1 MLIGLIVCT
10 CWERLHTDWYCC
22 SFFSW
27 SRYTDKYPKNKLAN
41 TNIAKDTNTNE
52 TLNSVGYS
60 SLGKRTICLLIK
72 RFTVFLFPCTY
83 QPSKIAIHNSEK
95 QPTDSKINSLHCWT
109 VSVNFKVGSILAKK
123 KKTTSC
129 IYEDCFSKWLSK
141 ALPENHWE
149 FISDISPL
157 MFTIA
162 LWHFTSNS
170 RSYQ

>member
-41 TNIAKDTNTNE
+41 TNIAKDMNTNE

-123 KKTTSC
+123 KKNNLLHLRGLFFKVTFQSTTRKSLRV
-129 IYEDCFSKWLSK
+129 YKR
-141 ALPENHWE
+141 
-149 FISDISPL
+149 
-157 MFTIA
+157 
-162 LWHFTSNS
+162 HFTLNVHHCLMAFH
-170 RSYQ
+170 